1 MRTEHR
7 GRRLQ
12 THLPVHALAR
22 QPASPRARLPSRA
35 RRADWHGV
43 CQRSSASTLWENC
56 KSAKHYGNRSSERL
70 NCPWPWRRVLRIVRR
85 AGLDAGS
92 AKTFTRQWITAQR
105 LTGRGVAG
113 AVAAGDGRQEDADYQ
128 TRKLELGSD
137 GDGLDAATSSAA
149 ELAGRLC
156 VAWHGREQQQRT
168 RCYSRASQASVG
180 RAHRKAATGWERRDS
195 NAAVNI
201 SNGPPRYGCRGA
213 MLAHGPLSSARPS
226 RVGRWRSRCIEAC
239 IEARGRAVTG
249 WPGSALA
256 VP

>member
-1 MRTEHR
+1 MRTEHC

-43 CQRSSASTLWENC
+43 CQRSSASTFWENC

-105 LTGRGVAG
+105 LTGHGVAG
-113 AVAAGDGRQEDADYQ
+113 AVAAGDGRQEEADYQ

-137 GDGLDAATSSAA
+137 GDGLALRPAPRQRWPVGFVSRGTDGSSSSAHDAIAVRRRRRSA
-149 ELAGRLC
+149 ERTEKLPRAGKEETAKLLS
-156 VAWHGREQQQRT
+156 T
-168 RCYSRASQASVG
+168 S
-180 RAHRKAATGWERRDS
+180 ATARRDMD
-195 NAAVNI
+195 AGARCWPM
-201 SNGPPRYGCRGA
+201 GPC
-213 MLAHGPLSSARPS
+213 L
-226 RVGRWRSRCIEAC
+226 
-239 IEARGRAVTG
+239 ARGHPESAVG
-249 WPGSALA
+249 DLA
-256 VP
+256 ASKHA